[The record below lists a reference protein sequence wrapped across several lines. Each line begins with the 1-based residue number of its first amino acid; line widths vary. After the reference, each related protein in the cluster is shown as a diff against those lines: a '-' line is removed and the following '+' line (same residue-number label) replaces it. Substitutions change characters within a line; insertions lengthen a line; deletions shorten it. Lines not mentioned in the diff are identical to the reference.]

1 MSVPE
6 SPAQPDPAAPHDSAA
21 RSATASAL
29 PLTGITVLDLTR
41 ALAGPYATAL
51 LSDLGATITKVE
63 SIKGGDSTRG
73 WPPFEG
79 DHSLY
84 YDSTNRGKSSI
95 ALDFYSPEGQ
105 SLLKRMAL
113 ASDVV
118 VENFRPG
125 VMAELGLDPDALL
138 AEKPSLVVASVSGFG
153 ATGPLSQTAGL
164 DQVAQGMSGLMSVTG
179 KDADNVY
186 RVGIPV
192 IDIISGIL
200 TAVGILASLVD
211 RERTGTGHTVSTSLL
226 EAAIAISVFQG
237 QRFLSTGVVP
247 EPQGNDHPVISP
259 YGVFATADIPIII
272 AVGNEKHW
280 KDLCEIVGDASLASD
295 PEFVTGKLRTK
306 HREELKQRLE
316 AKLAARPGTEWVELF
331 RAGRIPTGPI
341 YNYSQVFDDAQVKH
355 LDMVQHMTRADGSE
369 LPLLRGPVSIDGR
382 APVIRK
388 APPALGQDTRAIL
401 DALGLTESQV
411 QGLLDSGVVS
421 ARESVGE

>member
-1 MSVPE
+1 M
-6 SPAQPDPAAPHDSAA
+6 PAQP
-21 RSATASAL
+21 AL
-29 PLTGITVLDLTR
+29 PLTGISVLDLTR
-41 ALAGPYATAL
+41 ALAGPYATAI
-51 LSDLGATITKVE
+51 LSDLGATVTKVE

-73 WPPFEG
+73 WPPFDG

-95 ALDFYSPEGQ
+95 AIDFYSAEGQ
-105 SLLKRMAL
+105 ALLKRMAL

-118 VENFRPG
+118 IENFRPG
-125 VMAELGLDPDALL
+125 VMADLGLDPDALL
-138 AEKPSLVVASVSGFG
+138 AEKPGLIVASVSGFG

-192 IDIISGIL
+192 IDIFAGL
-200 TAVGILASLVD
+200 FTAVGILASLVD

-226 EAAIAISVFQG
+226 EAALSISVFQG

-280 KDLCEIVGDASLASD
+280 QDLCHLVGDASLSTD
-295 PEFVTGKLRTK
+295 PEFATGKLRTR

-316 AKLAARPGTEWVELF
+316 VLLADRPGTEWVEIF

-341 YNYSQVFDDAQVKH
+341 YNYAQVFDDAQVKH
-355 LDMVQHMTRADGSE
+355 LDMVQHVTRADGSD
-369 LPLLRGPVSIDGR
+369 LPLLRGPVSIDGV
-382 APVIRK
+382 APRIRK
-388 APPALGQDTRAIL
+388 APPALGEHTRNVL
-401 DALGLTESQV
+401 DDLGLTEAQI
-411 QGLLDSGVVS
+411 QGLLDAGVVA
-421 ARESVGE
+421 ARDAGV